1 MKHYITTNPKIMGG
15 VPCIADTRIPI
26 SVILYRL
33 RDGHS
38 LADIHDMYRWVAI
51 ETLKGA
57 IDEAIAQ
64 FEAPPSSAHA

>member
-1 MKHYITTNPKIMGG
+1 MKQYITSNPKIMGG
-15 VPCIADTRIPI
+15 QPCIIGTRIPI
-26 SVILYRL
+26 SVILYRP

-38 LADIHDMYRWVAI
+38 IDDIHDMYRWVSL

-64 FEAPPSSAHA
+64 FDEPPPTAHA